1 MAGILPVQSSFW
13 ELLPKD
19 WQKVLDKET
28 LDLIEERIG
37 LNFQPDRES
46 VFFAFAVPIEEVK
59 VLIVGQDPY
68 PNSEHAM
75 GLAFSVPSSVSKFPP
90 SLTNIFKELKSD
102 LGIVRTNGD
111 LTDWTKQGVMLL
123 NRSLTI
129 GSDGRETHKDLGW
142 EVFTKQVI
150 EILAK
155 RGVKAILWGRQAQS
169 FQSYFFPGN
178 YISSVHPSPLSA
190 YRGFFGSKPFS
201 AVNKMLERDNL
212 SPINW

>member
-1 MAGILPVQSSFW
+1 VAGTLPVQSSFW

-37 LNFQPDRES
+37 LNFQPDRDS
-46 VFFAFAVPIEEVK
+46 VFSAFAVPIEEVK

-155 RGVKAILWGRQAQS
+155 RGVKGILWGKQAQS

-178 YISSVHPSPLSA
+178 YISSAHPSPLSA

>member
-123 NRSLTI
+123 NHSLTI

>member
-1 MAGILPVQSSFW
+1 MAGTLPVQSSFW

-37 LNFQPDRES
+37 SNFQPDRES
-46 VFFAFAVPIEEVK
+46 VFSAFAVPIEEVK

-111 LTDWTKQGVMLL
+111 LTDWTNQGVMLL

-129 GSDGRETHKDLGW
+129 GRDGHETHKDLGW

-150 EILAK
+150 EVLAR
-155 RGVKAILWGRQAQS
+155 RGVKGILWGKQAQS

-178 YISSVHPSPLSA
+178 YISSAHPSPLSA

>member
-1 MAGILPVQSSFW
+1 MAGTLPVQSSFW